1 VTEIKN
7 AEESLRIADIKKNQF
22 IAMLA
27 HELRNPLAPLRNI
40 TTLLKSPSLEPKTL
54 VWAHDVLNRQL
65 LNITRMV
72 DDLLDV
78 SRITEEKIKLQRERV
93 ALTEVMK
100 RAVETVRPQ
109 IQSGAKEISVRL
121 PRTPIHLDADPVRL
135 EQIFTNLLGQRDQV
149 QAPCRPHLGY
159 RQAAIRSTSDGR
171 NQDS

>member
-1 VTEIKN
+1 
-7 AEESLRIADIKKNQF
+7 
-22 IAMLA
+22 
-27 HELRNPLAPLRNI
+27 
-40 TTLLKSPSLEPKTL
+40 
-54 VWAHDVLNRQL
+54 VLNRQL

-135 EQIFTNLLGQRDQV
+135 EQIFTNLLGNAVKFTHAGGHIWLTARLDSSHPQMVEVRVRDDGMGISPDLLPRIFDLFI
-149 QAPCRPHLGY
+149 QADYFAGANPWWPGVS
-159 RQAAIRSTSDGR
+159 A
-171 NQDS
+171 